1 MDGAGADK
9 RALLDVLAQWVGR
22 PVVPAPVSTAPVDF
36 EQYPPVALGLVRS
49 KQRPEYLLFYLQRSS
64 YQIGKSA
71 LALRSQPRLE
81 AFAQGG
87 IGRPN
92 PFNFFETGFQPY
104 VLPGLRAAWTPFDWG
119 QRRREAQVFD
129 LQMLNV
135 EAQQQ
140 SFEQRLDA
148 TTVKD
153 RADIVKMRDA
163 VIRDNAIIQL
173 QADIVRRA
181 EAQVKNGVMTMTD
194 YLTQVDLLTQAR
206 LLRSTHL
213 VQAAQ
218 AWEMLV
224 AKTKEKE

>member
-1 MDGAGADK
+1 M
-9 RALLDVLAQWVGR
+9 
-22 PVVPAPVSTAPVDF
+22 T
-36 EQYPPVALGLVRS
+36 
-49 KQRPEYLLFYLQRSS
+49 KQRREYQLFDLQKRGL
-64 YQIGKSA
+64 QISKTA
-71 LALRSQPRLE
+71 LAPRSQPRLE

-87 IGRPN
+87 IGRPQSVQ
-92 PFNFFETGFQPY
+92 FFRDRVPA
-104 VLPGLRAAWTPFDWG
+104 LRAAWTPFDWG
-119 QRRREAQVFD
+119 QRRRDVQVLELQIQNVAAQHR
-129 LQMLNV
+129 
-135 EAQQQ
+135 

-153 RADIVKMRDA
+153 QADVVKMRDA